1 MRTILLIDA
10 DVLLWRASM
19 AVQTNIDWGGG
30 VFSSGADF
38 SRARDHFDSEVRE
51 LTTKLRAQKVLLA
64 FSDSKR
70 NWRKELYPEYKA
82 NRSGK
87 QKPILFWQLRSHAE
101 DRYDHRWYPGLE
113 GDDVLGIFATAP
125 HDAKESRII
134 VSIDKDL
141 QTVPCRLYNPNKPER
156 GVRVIQQHEADEYH
170 LIQSLTGDPTDG
182 YKGCPGVGPKK
193 ADRVLTVGLS
203 WAQKW
208 EAIVRCYK
216 EHGLPESVALM
227 NARVARIL
235 RHGEYDLET
244 HRVTLWE
251 PPTSQPSKTAA
262 SDKTGQPAPAGTP
275 ETAKAASTS
284 SRRSSSRASPSTSR
298 TARRSTGTA
307 TGRRASRSRGTS
319 TPQSGT

>member
-1 MRTILLIDA
+1 MRTVLLVDA
-10 DVLLWRASM
+10 DILLWRASS

-38 SRARDHFDSEVRE
+38 ARARDYFDAEVRE
-51 LTTKLRAQKVLLA
+51 LALKLRAQKVLLA
-64 FSDSKR
+64 FSDAKR
-70 NWRKELYPEYKA
+70 NWRKELWSDYKA

-87 QKPILFWQLRSHAE
+87 ARPVVFWQLRSHAE

-125 HDAKESRII
+125 HDAKESRIV
-134 VSIDKDL
+134 VSSDKDL

-170 LIQSLTGDPTDG
+170 MIQSLTGDPTDG

-251 PPTSQPSKTAA
+251 PPTSPPSAIQA
-262 SDKTGQPAPAGTP
+262 PARSGPPAPAETP
-275 ETAKAASTS
+275 EPAKAASTS

-298 TARRSTGTA
+298 TARRSTGTG
-307 TGRRASRSRGTS
+307 TGRKASRSRGTS
-319 TPQSGT
+319 TQH